1 MYYNNKTYNQGYPY
15 VGEPMNFRG
24 MPVPETTMVDNRG
37 MAPYGND
44 ERFGG
49 FFVPFLLGGLTG
61 GAAVAVSRPRPVYVN
76 PAPYPYYPGPYYG
89 PRPY

>member
-1 MYYNNKTYNQGYPY
+1 MYKNNVNRNSFNNNLYMKNNR
-15 VGEPMNFRG
+15 MN
-24 MPVPETTMVDNRG
+24 
-37 MAPYGND
+37 YGNMND

-61 GAAVAVSRPRPVYVN
+61 SAAVAVSRPRPVYVN
-76 PAPYPYYPGPYYG
+76 PTPYPYYPPYYG